1 MLKKNK
7 EKLYVIGGISILAIL
22 LVAIIGVVGVR
33 AYETYKAIQMDNVN
47 IETININ
54 GSGGGDIE
62 LGGTTAADWNVGGAL
77 NVTGATT
84 FTGALTVGGEATLEG
99 LTSGNGALASSTT
112 AGVAAAG
119 TLTQSDLLAYNYL
132 DFTIN
137 GGSTFALT
145 LPATSTMTTLLDT
158 VGETRNWVIHNATS
172 TAMVMTITAGTG
184 IDLIGVTTNDDVID
198 ETEYSELECWRQP
211 DTDVTCRISEL
222 LHVD

>member
-84 FTGALTVGGEATLEG
+84 LEG

-158 VGETRNWVIHNATS
+158 VGKTRNWVIHNATS